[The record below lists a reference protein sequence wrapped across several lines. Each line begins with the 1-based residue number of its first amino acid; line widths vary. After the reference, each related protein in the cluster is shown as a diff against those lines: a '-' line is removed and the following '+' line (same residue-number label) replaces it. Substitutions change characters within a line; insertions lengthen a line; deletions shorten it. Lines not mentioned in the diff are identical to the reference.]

1 MQRGTHTLGIR
12 HVPGPGVGWRAAP
25 AKPRTNCQQYRGWSP
40 RAFFDAQAG
49 ATGNGA
55 EKNAVEEPVFEYDS
69 DDYELTADDDD
80 FRTKPGSRQR
90 SHEAGST
97 SMTSATSA
105 TSMTSMTSTQSRLA
119 QVAQPVVRAY
129 TSAQRMLAPSL
140 KKTSATIQRVR
151 ERAQQIQEELPEDTW
166 GKLLWVWDRPGIQKI
181 RLTFSMVNLSFR
193 LPALVALIVTQGSL
207 LASQVSLPMLA
218 PLLLGT
224 GMMMRSIKTNAS
236 FLFPRLGLLVVML
249 WILWFTNS
257 VMQNTIQY
265 LKKQGA
271 LDDRMAGGIITVTEI
286 STLLVASVVLL
297 SMIGVNVSALL
308 LPAGIAVAV
317 AAKDLSHNFLAGFFL
332 FMAQPFKLGD
342 RVAIS
347 SNAPVANPA
356 GGYAPGGMGAP
367 QGWFEGICEKV
378 DLRYTVVRQGRRK
391 LMVPNSAFLT
401 REFMVLDESYSDASG
416 EEGEERAELLTAD
429 NRHVWQYL
437 DSPPI
442 HNELV
447 QGNAMNGG
455 RAGAPVG
462 GVRVNSQG
470 APPPPNG
477 RPMGPPPHGM
487 GPQVDSQGTPMA
499 RSMNNHMNNP
509 QHPPQAY
516 NQVYYYSG
524 YDQAGRPGRWMY
536 HHDENDQTQ
545 ESNN

>member
-1 MQRGTHTLGIR
+1 MQRGTHTLGIQKA
-12 HVPGPGVGWRAAP
+12 PGSGVRWRTAL
-25 AKPRTNCQQYRGWSP
+25 AKPRTNCQQYRVSSV
-40 RAFFDAQAG
+40 RAFADAQG
-49 ATGNGA
+49 DESSNGA
-55 EKNAVEEPVFEYDS
+55 EKNAEREPLYEYDS
-69 DDYELTADDDD
+69 DDYELTAGDDDE
-80 FRTKPGSRQR
+80 RTTPQARQR
-90 SHEAGST
+90 SHEPSST
-97 SMTSATSA
+97 LTTSSQA
-105 TSMTSMTSTQSRLA
+105 RLA
-119 QVAQPVVRAY
+119 RVTQPVVHVY
-129 TSAQRMLAPSL
+129 MSAKKLLAPSVRR
-140 KKTSATIQRVR
+140 TSATIQRVR
-151 ERAQQIQEELPEDTW
+151 ERAQQIHEELPEDTW

-257 VMQNTIQY
+257 VMQNTVQY

-347 SNAPVANPA
+347 SNAPTASPA
-356 GGYAPGGMGAP
+356 GGYASGGMGAP

-401 REFMVLDESYSDASG
+401 REFMVLDESYSEASG
-416 EEGEERAELLTAD
+416 EGGEEREERAELLTAD

-447 QGNAMNGG
+447 QGNRMNGG
-455 RAGAPVG
+455 RAGAPTNG
-462 GVRVNSQG
+462 MRVNSQG
-470 APPPPNG
+470 PPMPPPNG
-477 RPMGPPPHGM
+477 VGPPPNGM
-487 GPQVDSQGTPMA
+487 GHQVDSQGAPMM
-499 RSMNNHMNNP
+499 RPMNNHMETP

-524 YDQAGRPGRWMY
+524 GYDQAGRPGRWMY
-536 HHDENDQTQ
+536 QEENDRTH
-545 ESNN
+545 ENNN

>member
-1 MQRGTHTLGIR
+1 MREE
-12 HVPGPGVGWRAAP
+12 V
-25 AKPRTNCQQYRGWSP
+25 
-40 RAFFDAQAG
+40 DAG
-49 ATGNGA
+49 Y
-55 EKNAVEEPVFEYDS
+55 EYDS
-69 DDYELTADDDD
+69 DDYEMTEEALDGD
-80 FRTKPGSRQR
+80 RQGGSRSLAGARAGGRRGTSGLGQGRITRVTEPIVHAYRGAREMLSPTIQR
-90 SHEAGST
+90 
-97 SMTSATSA
+97 
-105 TSMTSMTSTQSRLA
+105 
-119 QVAQPVVRAY
+119 
-129 TSAQRMLAPSL
+129 
-140 KKTSATIQRVR
+140 TSATIQRAR
-151 ERAQQIQEELPEDTW
+151 ERARQIQKELPEDTW

-257 VMQNTIQY
+257 VIQNTIQY

-332 FMAQPFKLGD
+332 FVAQPFKLGD
-342 RVAIS
+342 RVAVS
-347 SNAPVANPA
+347 SSAPMMGQM
-356 GGYAPGGMGAP
+356 GGYGSGSMGAP
-367 QGWFEGICEKV
+367 PGWFEGICEKV

-401 REFMVLDESYSDASG
+401 REFMVLDESYSETSG
-416 EEGEERAELLTAD
+416 EGGEEREDRAELLTAD

-437 DSPPI
+437 NSPPI

-447 QGNAMNGG
+447 QGNGQNGVADGVLPSHGVAMNPPGNPMPRPG
-455 RAGAPVG
+455 MSPP
-462 GVRVNSQG
+462 QG
-470 APPPPNG
+470 APIPNHTNG
-477 RPMGPPPHGM
+477 HTNGQMNAQMNGHTNGQRSN
-487 GPQVDSQGTPMA
+487 QMA
-499 RSMNNHMNNP
+499 SP
-509 QHPPQAY
+509 PPQAY
-516 NQVYYYSG
+516 SPMYYYGG
-524 YDQAGRPGRWMY
+524 YDQTGHPGWTNQDGPVDR
-536 HHDENDQTQ
+536 TQ
-545 ESNN
+545 DNNNN

>member
-1 MQRGTHTLGIR
+1 MQRGTNGVHIR
-12 HVPGPGVGWRAAP
+12 QVPGSGARWTAAP
-25 AKPRTNCQQYRGWSP
+25 AKPRTNCQQYRRSSL
-40 RAFFDAQAG
+40 RALAG
-49 ATGNGA
+49 SRGEESGNGA
-55 EKNAVEEPVFEYDS
+55 EKGEEVDHVYEYDS
-69 DDYELTADDDD
+69 DDYELTADELG
-80 FRTKPGSRQR
+80 PGDRDPQARQL
-90 SHEAGST
+90 SHERGST
-97 SMTSATSA
+97 QA
-105 TSMTSMTSTQSRLA
+105 RLA
-119 QVAQPVVRAY
+119 RVTQPVVHAYARA
-129 TSAQRMLAPSL
+129 QKLLAPSV

-193 LPALVALIVTQGSL
+193 LPALVALLVTQGSL

-347 SNAPVANPA
+347 SNASMASPA
-356 GGYAPGGMGAP
+356 GGYVSGGMGAP
-367 QGWFEGICEKV
+367 PGWFEGICEKV

-401 REFMVLDESYSDASG
+401 REFMVLDESYSEASG
-416 EEGEERAELLTAD
+416 DGVDEREERAELLTAD

-437 DSPPI
+437 DRPPI

-447 QGNAMNGG
+447 QGNGSSGVRG
-455 RAGAPVG
+455 RKNGAPAN
-462 GVRVNSQG
+462 GVPVNSPG
-470 APPPPNG
+470 APMPPPNG
-477 RPMGPPPHGM
+477 MGAPMNL
-487 GPQVDSQGTPMA
+487 QGTPTT
-499 RSMNNHMNNP
+499 RPMNTQMGNPQHP

-524 YDQAGRPGRWMY
+524 GYDQAGRPGRWMY
-536 HHDENDQTQ
+536 HEERLENDLTR
-545 ESNN
+545 EENN

>member
-1 MQRGTHTLGIR
+1 MMSTTSSIS
-12 HVPGPGVGWRAAP
+12 P
-25 AKPRTNCQQYRGWSP
+25 AHFQSP
-40 RAFFDAQAG
+40 PPLHP
-49 ATGNGA
+49 T
-55 EKNAVEEPVFEYDS
+55 
-69 DDYELTADDDD
+69 
-80 FRTKPGSRQR
+80 
-90 SHEAGST
+90 
-97 SMTSATSA
+97 
-105 TSMTSMTSTQSRLA
+105 
-119 QVAQPVVRAY
+119 
-129 TSAQRMLAPSL
+129 
-140 KKTSATIQRVR
+140 
-151 ERAQQIQEELPEDTW
+151 
-166 GKLLWVWDRPGIQKI
+166 
-181 RLTFSMVNLSFR
+181 
-193 LPALVALIVTQGSL
+193 GSL

-347 SNAPVANPA
+347 SNASMASPA
-356 GGYAPGGMGAP
+356 GGYVSGGMGAP
-367 QGWFEGICEKV
+367 PGWFEGICEKV

-401 REFMVLDESYSDASG
+401 REFMVLDESYSEASG
-416 EEGEERAELLTAD
+416 DGVDEREERAELLTAD

-437 DSPPI
+437 DRPPI

-447 QGNAMNGG
+447 QGNGSSGVRG
-455 RAGAPVG
+455 RKNGAPAN
-462 GVRVNSQG
+462 GVPVNSPG
-470 APPPPNG
+470 APMPPPNG
-477 RPMGPPPHGM
+477 MGAPMNL
-487 GPQVDSQGTPMA
+487 QGTPTT
-499 RSMNNHMNNP
+499 RPMNTQMGNPQHP

-524 YDQAGRPGRWMY
+524 GYDQAGRPGRWMY
-536 HHDENDQTQ
+536 HEERLENDLTR
-545 ESNN
+545 EENN